1 MDVLNWASDHWVFVL
16 AVLIIASGTITVP
29 KMFKAFLDFVQ
40 QDNREP

>member
-1 MDVLNWASDHWVFVL
+1 MDVLNWASDHWMFVTSQ
-16 AVLIIASGTITVP
+16 VLIVSGTITLP